1 MRHGVKKVKLGSDRD
16 HGRSMVRNISIDL
29 IIHEKV
35 KTIETRARAVMPLVE
50 KLIGVAKRPNKTL
63 AIKHISKALNHE
75 NASKKLIEVLAK
87 KYEGKNSGYVRKTF
101 LKYRKG
107 DNAHLVLIELV

>member
-16 HGRSMVRNISIDL
+16 HGRSMVKNLAIDL
-29 IIHEKV
+29 IIHEKI
-35 KTIETRARAVMPLVE
+35 KTTESRAKAVMPLVE
-50 KLIGVAKRPNKTL
+50 KLISAAKKKEK
-63 AIKHISKALNHE
+63 AIAIRYITKAINHE
-75 NASKKLIEVLAK
+75 NASKKVLEVLAE
-87 KYEGKNSGYVRKTF
+87 KYKDKTSGFVRKTF